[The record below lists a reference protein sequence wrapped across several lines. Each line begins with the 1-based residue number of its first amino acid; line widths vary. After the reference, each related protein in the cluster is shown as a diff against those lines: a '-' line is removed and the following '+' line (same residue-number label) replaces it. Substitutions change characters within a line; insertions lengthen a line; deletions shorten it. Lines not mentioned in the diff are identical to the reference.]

1 MTLTNILIAIIIIGF
16 ILSRQLRERPVRE
29 DKGYTTVIILMAIG
43 VVQVAQVAEK
53 TADIP
58 LGAYGVLAVSLLV
71 GAGFGMW
78 RAVKTH
84 LWRDHGT
91 LVRQGN
97 WITVVL
103 WIVGM
108 GLHIGSDV
116 VLERISPHAATLG
129 SSSIVLYIA
138 ISLVVQRYVIMQRAE
153 HAIERHQ
160 GEAHDS

>member
-29 DKGYTTVIILMAIG
+29 DKGYTMLIVLGIAGLA
-43 VVQVAQVAEK
+43 QVAQGIEK
-53 TADIP
+53 FSDIP
-58 LGAYGVLAVSLLV
+58 PVAYGVLLASLLV
-71 GAGFGMW
+71 GAGFGVW
-78 RAVKTH
+78 RAAKMH

-108 GLHIGSDV
+108 GLHLGSDV

-138 ISLVVQRYVIMQRAE
+138 VSLAVQRYVMMRRAE
-153 HAIERHQ
+153 SAVERRTP
-160 GEAHDS
+160 AS